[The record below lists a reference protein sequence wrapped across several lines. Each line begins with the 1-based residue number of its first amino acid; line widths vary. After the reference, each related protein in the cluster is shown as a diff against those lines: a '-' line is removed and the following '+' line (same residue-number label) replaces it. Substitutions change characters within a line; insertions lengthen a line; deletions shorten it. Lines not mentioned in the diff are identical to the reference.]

1 MQTPAIRQQ
10 LQEYVDSGD
19 DKLLKLMLALARE
32 YNDEG
37 LDYEFTDEEIKL
49 FDERRAKRLSGESK
63 VYSWQEAEKII
74 TGNKVK

>member
-32 YNDEG
+32 YNDEE
-37 LDYEFTDEEIKL
+37 LEYEFTDEEIKL

-63 VYSWQEAEKII
+63 VYSWEEAEKII
-74 TGNKVK
+74 TGNRAK